1 MSKKIFKPGAMLSP
15 LPVIMASVGDIDGEN
30 NIITIAW
37 TGIINTN
44 PPMTYISVKP
54 ERYSY
59 HMIEEN
65 MEFVINLVDRKLAFA
80 ADYCGVK
87 SGKNIDKWKEMN
99 LTKEPCSVVK
109 CPQIKESP
117 ASIECVVKQVVK
129 LPSHHMFMAEIVKV
143 HADEKLFD
151 ENGRLCLE
159 KAGLISY
166 SHGEYFG
173 LKKNPIGKFG
183 FSVMKAKTRKRI
195 NREKAAK
202 QKSRRRTNN
211 RKRG

>member
-1 MSKKIFKPGAMLSP
+1 MSKKNFKPGAMLSP

-129 LPSHHMFMAEIVKV
+129 LPSHHMFMAEIVNINI
-143 HADEKLFD
+143 DEKIVD
-151 ENGRLCLE
+151 ENGRICLDE
-159 KAGLISY
+159 AGLVCY
-166 SHGEYFG
+166 NHGEYF
-173 LKKNPIGKFG
+173 KIAKESFGKFG
-183 FSVMKAKTRKRI
+183 FSVMKPKTRKRI
-195 NREKAAK
+195 NREKHNNK
-202 QKSRRRTNN
+202 KNSRR
-211 RKRG
+211 KK

>member
-80 ADYCGVK
+80 ADYCSVK

-129 LPSHHMFMAEIVKV
+129 LPSHHMFMAEIVNINI
-143 HADEKLFD
+143 DEKIVD
-151 ENGRLCLE
+151 ENGRICLDE
-159 KAGLISY
+159 AGLVCY
-166 SHGEYFG
+166 NHGEYF
-173 LKKNPIGKFG
+173 KIAKESFGKFG
-183 FSVMKAKTRKRI
+183 FSVMKPKTRKRI
-195 NREKAAK
+195 NREKHNNK
-202 QKSRRRTNN
+202 KNSRR
-211 RKRG
+211 KK

>member
-1 MSKKIFKPGAMLSP
+1 MSKKSFKPGAMLSP

-37 TGIINTN
+37 TGIVNTN

-54 ERYSY
+54 ERYSH

-87 SGKNIDKWKEMN
+87 SGKDIDKWKEMN
-99 LTKEPCSVVK
+99 LSKETCKIVK

-129 LPSHHMFMAEIVKV
+129 LPSHHMFMAEIVNINI
-143 HADEKLFD
+143 DEKIVD
-151 ENGRLCLE
+151 ENGRICLDE
-159 KAGLISY
+159 AGLVCY
-166 SHGEYFG
+166 NHGEYF
-173 LKKNPIGKFG
+173 KIAKEPFGKFG
-183 FSVMKAKTRKRI
+183 FSVMKPKTKKRI
-195 NREKAAK
+195 NRAK
-202 QKSRRRTNN
+202 HYKKTKKN
-211 RKRG
+211 KKTK

>member
-1 MSKKIFKPGAMLSP
+1 MSKKSFKPGAMLSP

-37 TGIINTN
+37 TGIVNTN

-54 ERYSY
+54 ERYSH

-87 SGKNIDKWKEMN
+87 SGKDIDKWKEMN
-99 LTKEPCSVVK
+99 ISKETCKIVK

-129 LPSHHMFMAEIVKV
+129 LPSHHMFMAEIVNINI
-143 HADEKLFD
+143 DEKIVD
-151 ENGRLCLE
+151 ENGRICLDE
-159 KAGLISY
+159 AGLVCY
-166 SHGEYFG
+166 NHGEYF
-173 LKKNPIGKFG
+173 KIAKEPFGKFG
-183 FSVMKAKTRKRI
+183 FSVMKPKTKKRI
-195 NREKAAK
+195 NRAK
-202 QKSRRRTNN
+202 HYKKTKKN
-211 RKRG
+211 KKTK

>member
-1 MSKKIFKPGAMLSP
+1 MSKKNFKPGAMLSP

-87 SGKNIDKWKEMN
+87 SGKNIDKWKEMK
-99 LTKEPCSVVK
+99 LTKKPCSVVK

-129 LPSHHMFMAEIVKV
+129 LPSHHMFMAEIVNINI
-143 HADEKLFD
+143 DEKIVD
-151 ENGRLCLE
+151 ENGRICLDE
-159 KAGLISY
+159 AGLVCY
-166 SHGEYFG
+166 NHGEYF
-173 LKKNPIGKFG
+173 KIAKESFGKFG
-183 FSVMKAKTRKRI
+183 FSVMKPKTRKRI
-195 NREKAAK
+195 NREKHNNK
-202 QKSRRRTNN
+202 KNSRR
-211 RKRG
+211 KK

>member
-129 LPSHHMFMAEIVKV
+129 LPSHHMFMAEIVNINI
-143 HADEKLFD
+143 DEKIVD
-151 ENGRLCLE
+151 ENGRICLDE
-159 KAGLISY
+159 AGLVCY
-166 SHGEYFG
+166 NHGEYF
-173 LKKNPIGKFG
+173 KIAKESFGKFG
-183 FSVMKAKTRKRI
+183 FSVMKPKTRKRI
-195 NREKAAK
+195 NREKHNNK
-202 QKSRRRTNN
+202 KNSRR
-211 RKRG
+211 KK

>member
-87 SGKNIDKWKEMN
+87 SGKNIDKWKEMK
-99 LTKEPCSVVK
+99 LTKKPCSVVK

-129 LPSHHMFMAEIVKV
+129 LPSHHMFMAEIVNINI
-143 HADEKLFD
+143 DEKIVD
-151 ENGRLCLE
+151 ENGRICLDE
-159 KAGLISY
+159 AGLVCY
-166 SHGEYFG
+166 NHGEYF
-173 LKKNPIGKFG
+173 KIAKESFGKFG
-183 FSVMKAKTRKRI
+183 FSVMKPKTRKRI
-195 NREKAAK
+195 NREKHNNK
-202 QKSRRRTNN
+202 KNSRR
-211 RKRG
+211 KK

>member
-129 LPSHHMFMAEIVKV
+129 LPSHHMFMAEIVNINI
-143 HADEKLFD
+143 DEKIVD
-151 ENGRLCLE
+151 ENGRICLDE
-159 KAGLISY
+159 AGLVCY
-166 SHGEYFG
+166 NHGEYF
-173 LKKNPIGKFG
+173 KIAKESFGKFG
-183 FSVMKAKTRKRI
+183 FSVMKPKTRKRI
-195 NREKAAK
+195 NREKH
-202 QKSRRRTNN
+202 NN
-211 RKRG
+211 KKK

>member
-1 MSKKIFKPGAMLSP
+1 MSKKNFKPGAMLSP

-87 SGKNIDKWKEMN
+87 SGKNIDKWKEMK
-99 LTKEPCSVVK
+99 LTKKPCSVVK

-129 LPSHHMFMAEIVKV
+129 LPSHHMFMAEIVNINI
-143 HADEKLFD
+143 DEKIVD
-151 ENGRLCLE
+151 ENGRICLDE
-159 KAGLISY
+159 AGLVCY
-166 SHGEYFG
+166 NHGEYF
-173 LKKNPIGKFG
+173 KIAKESFGKFG
-183 FSVMKAKTRKRI
+183 FSVMKPKTRKRI
-195 NREKAAK
+195 NREKH
-202 QKSRRRTNN
+202 NN
-211 RKRG
+211 KKK